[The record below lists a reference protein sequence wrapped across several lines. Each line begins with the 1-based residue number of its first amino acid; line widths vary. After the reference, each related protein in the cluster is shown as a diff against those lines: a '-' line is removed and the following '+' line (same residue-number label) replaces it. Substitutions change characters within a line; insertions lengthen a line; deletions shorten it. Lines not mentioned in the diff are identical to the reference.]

1 MLAGEKNK
9 MKKIRRKNAQRG
21 AKETD
26 WCTDFMEKYNQFK
39 SDPSILRKF
48 KRKNTAE
55 ATFLTEF
62 AFISKLISIVEANLE
77 NYHERKT
84 GEAFTIK
91 LSDHILNRQIH
102 SKSVNF
108 L

>member
-1 MLAGEKNK
+1 MP
-9 MKKIRRKNAQRG
+9 IRAHIYGR
-21 AKETD
+21 
-26 WCTDFMEKYNQFK
+26 TDFIEKFNQLK
-39 SDPSILRKF
+39 SDPSTLRKF

-62 AFISKLISIVEANLE
+62 VFISKLMSIVEANLE
-77 NYHERKT
+77 NNHERKT

-91 LSDHILNRQIH
+91 LSDPIFNRETH
-102 SKSVNF
+102 SKNVNF

>member
-1 MLAGEKNK
+1 
-9 MKKIRRKNAQRG
+9 
-21 AKETD
+21 
-26 WCTDFMEKYNQFK
+26 MEKYNQFK
-39 SDPSILRKF
+39 SEPSTLRKF

-62 AFISKLISIVEANLE
+62 TFISELFSIVEANLD

-91 LSDHILNRQIH
+91 LSDPFFNRQIH
-102 SKSVNF
+102 SKHVNF
-108 L
+108 M